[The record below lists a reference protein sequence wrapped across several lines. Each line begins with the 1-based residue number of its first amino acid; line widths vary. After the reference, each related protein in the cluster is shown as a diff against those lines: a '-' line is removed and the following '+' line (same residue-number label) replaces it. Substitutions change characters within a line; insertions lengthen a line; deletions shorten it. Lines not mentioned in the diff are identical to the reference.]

1 LLSVRQLNET
11 NCRHWWWYYLCS
23 AWALAKAGYSVTLYE
38 RNQIMQATSA
48 ASTKLLHGG
57 LRYLEQAQFR
67 LVREALKERAWWLSH
82 APEITQPV
90 ELILPVYEN
99 SQRPRWLLKMG
110 LWLYDQLAGCDNIAP
125 HRWYSASDLR
135 RLAPTIKSQGLQGG
149 FVFYDGQMDDY
160 KLGLWVAEQAK
171 TLGVKILEQQPV
183 KQICLDGTLEIA
195 TDKVQYDAI
204 VNVTGPWAVAMLTN
218 SNLPSHYQ
226 LNFHKSL
233 TDTIPSRYSIREV
246 ILRGS
251 HIMFNNVLERGY
263 FLPVPG
269 EQRIC
274 FALPYQ
280 GKTLVG
286 TTEVRQTLEQPI
298 KCSEAEAKYL
308 VKVYNTYF
316 TDSKSVDEIDET
328 FSGVRPLIHSATDA
342 YKTTREYALETQG
355 RIVTVYGGKWTTA
368 RALGQKVAN
377 AVANLINSN

>member
-1 LLSVRQLNET
+1 MKQIAIIGGGING
-11 NCRHWWWYYLCS
+11 LCS

-38 RNQIMQATSA
+38 RHQIMQATSA

-67 LVREALKERAWWLSH
+67 LVREALMERAWWLSQV
-82 APEITQPV
+82 PEITQPV
-90 ELILPVYEN
+90 ELILPVYEK

-110 LWLYDQLAGCDNIAP
+110 LWLYDRLAAQNKIAP
-125 HRWYSASDLR
+125 HRWYCASDLR
-135 RLAPTIKSQGLQGG
+135 RLAPTLKSQGLRGG

-171 TLGVKILEQQPV
+171 ALGVKIIEQQAV
-183 KQICLDGTLEIA
+183 KRIYLDGTLEITA
-195 TDKVQYDAI
+195 DKRQYDAI
-204 VNVTGPWAVAMLTN
+204 INVAGPWAVSLLTN
-218 SNLPSHYQ
+218 SQLPSSYQ
-226 LNFHKSL
+226 LDL
-233 TDTIPSRYSIREV
+233 V
-246 ILRGS
+246 RGS

-269 EQRIC
+269 EPRIC

-280 GKTLVG
+280 GQTLVG

-298 KCSEAEAKYL
+298 TCSEAEAKYL
-308 VKVYNTYF
+308 VNVYNAYF
-316 TDSKSVDEIDET
+316 TDSKSVNEIDNT
-328 FSGVRPLIHSATDA
+328 FSGLRPLIHSATDA

-377 AVANLINSN
+377 AVPIRP